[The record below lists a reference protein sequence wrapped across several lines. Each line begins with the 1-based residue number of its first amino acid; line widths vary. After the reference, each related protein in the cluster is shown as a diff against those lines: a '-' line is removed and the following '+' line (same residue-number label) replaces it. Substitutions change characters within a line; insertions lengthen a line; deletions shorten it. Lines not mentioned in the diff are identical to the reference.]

1 MSTTTTATRLPCDE
15 CDARSQDLRAAG
27 FTVLGCTPDPTQTGV
42 CTLRFERAAVEVAVR
57 AAAANAIAATIA
69 AAGNAPPEGLS
80 PLQRRA
86 AQGIVN
92 QFETGSVRGDYGAV
106 TVLPGDTGH
115 LTYGRSQTTLSSGLL
130 GELLARYAATPGAVF
145 GARLAPWLPRL
156 QAKDTSLDADL
167 RLHNSLRA
175 CADDPLMRN
184 LQDQF
189 FDHSF
194 WQPAFKAATA
204 LGLRTPLS
212 AAVVY
217 DSHVHGS
224 WRTISR
230 EVTARI
236 GTPSAVGETA
246 WVSAYVN
253 ARLQWLLNHPNRL
266 LRSTRYRMDAFLR
279 LIELGNWALALP
291 FVVRGSEV
299 SEHTLNATPPNCYD
313 GPEPGTRPLQLLAPM
328 ARGRDVRLVQLQ
340 LSDAGVPLR
349 ADGVFGQGL
358 QAAVRQRQAQLGVPA
373 TGLLST
379 AEVKAWAASA

>member
-1 MSTTTTATRLPCDE
+1 MPVPPTDATL
-15 CDARSQDLRAAG
+15 
-27 FTVLGCTPDPTQTGV
+27 
-42 CTLRFERAAVEVAVR
+42 
-57 AAAANAIAATIA
+57 
-69 AAGNAPPEGLS
+69 EGLS

-86 AQGIVN
+86 AQGLVN
-92 QFETGSVRGDYGAV
+92 LFETGSVRGDYGVV

-130 GELLARYAATPGAVF
+130 GDLLSRYAALPDAVF

-156 QAKDTSLDADL
+156 QAKDTSLDTDL

-175 CADDPLMRN
+175 CADDPVMRN

-189 FDHSF
+189 FDQLF

-204 LGLRTPLS
+204 MGLRNPLS

-236 GTPSAVGETA
+236 GAPSAVGETV

-279 LIELGNWALALP
+279 LIELGNWTLALP
-291 FVVRGSEV
+291 FVVRGAEF

-313 GPEPGTRPLQLLAPM
+313 GPAPGARPLQLLAPM
-328 ARGRDVRLVQLQ
+328 ARGRDVRLLQLQ
-340 LSDAGVPLR
+340 LSDAGMALR

-358 QAAVRQRQAQLGVPA
+358 QAAVRQRQAQLGQSS
-373 TGLLST
+373 TGLLS
-379 AEVKAWAASA
+379 ADEVKAWAVSA